1 MLVGR
6 CGGQL
11 SGGRR
16 LILGLVLC
24 LVLALRSEFGIQD
37 ILMPVFFKISKSAQG
52 SAKASV
58 VRAERVSNP
67 PWARAGTQIPGPCPS
82 L

>member
-24 LVLALRSEFGIQD
+24 LVLALRSEFGIQED
-37 ILMPVFFKISKSAQG
+37 LS
-52 SAKASV
+52 
-58 VRAERVSNP
+58 
-67 PWARAGTQIPGPCPS
+67 
-82 L
+82 